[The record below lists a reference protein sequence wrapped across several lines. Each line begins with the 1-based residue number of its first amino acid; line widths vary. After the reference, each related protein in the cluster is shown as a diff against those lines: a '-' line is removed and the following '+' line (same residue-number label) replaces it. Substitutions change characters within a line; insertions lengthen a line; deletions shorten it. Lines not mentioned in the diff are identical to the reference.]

1 MKRWFRMADLFAYPV
16 TLKYKGERYLLS
28 CNLVRRFNTNFGA
41 MTSIII
47 YLIMIVLTLVQVD
60 KMIAR
65 KQINFQE
72 SFQLAEPTS
81 FLLGY
86 DEGFVFGYRIFNRVD
101 DTTYTFNHTGY
112 LNVSV
117 EQVTTDY
124 GNPFESS

>member
-1 MKRWFRMADLFAYPV
+1 MADLFAYPV

-28 CNLVRRFNTNFGA
+28 CKLVRRFNTNFGA

-117 EQVTTDY
+117 EQVTTNY
-124 GNPFESS
+124 GKPYEAY

>member
-28 CNLVRRFNTNFGA
+28 FNLVRRFNTNFGA

-117 EQVTTDY
+117 EQVTTNY

>member
-1 MKRWFRMADLFAYPV
+1 MADLFAYPV

-28 CNLVRRFNTNFGA
+28 SNLVRRFNTNFGA

-47 YLIMIVLTLVQVD
+47 YLIMIVLTLVQVN

-72 SFQLAEPTS
+72 SFQLADPTS

-117 EQVTTDY
+117 EQVTTKY
-124 GNPFESS
+124 GKPYEAY

>member
-1 MKRWFRMADLFAYPV
+1 MADLFAYPV

-28 CNLVRRFNTNFGA
+28 FNLVRRFNTNFGA

-117 EQVTTDY
+117 EQVTTNY

>member
-1 MKRWFRMADLFAYPV
+1 MADLFAYPV

-28 CNLVRRFNTNFGA
+28 FNLVRRFNTNFGA

-117 EQVTTDY
+117 EQVTTNY
-124 GNPFESS
+124 GKPYEAY